1 MSLSESAGLWKELT
15 QTLKVRGFQL
25 FNTDGNAQISKAK
38 IDERLASMARC
49 FDRNGDGALWM
60 EDRLYR
66 HWSRHGD
73 DDEDKGKR

>member
-1 MSLSESAGLWKELT
+1 
-15 QTLKVRGFQL
+15 
-25 FNTDGNAQISKAK
+25 
-38 IDERLASMARC
+38 MARC
-49 FDRNGDGALWM
+49 FDRNGNGALWM